1 MTTVL
6 VADDDPDV
14 RDLITWKLERSGY
27 LVLPAADGSS
37 ALDVLHEGQPDI
49 ALLDI
54 RMPGASGTEI
64 CRYVRTVPTLAH
76 LPIILVTASPM
87 PGDLELGL
95 AAGADDY
102 LLKPFSPRELASRI
116 AAVRPRPARPARI
129 NGWTLRA

>member
-6 VADDDPDV
+6 VADDDTDV
-14 RDLITWKLERSGY
+14 RDLITWKLEQSGY
-27 LVLPAADGSS
+27 LVLPAADGGA
-37 ALDVLHEGQPDI
+37 ALEVLHDARPDI

-54 RMPGASGTEI
+54 RMPLASGTEI
-64 CRYVRTVPTLAH
+64 CRYVRTVPTMAH

-102 LLKPFSPRELASRI
+102 LLKPFSPRELARRI
-116 AAVRPRPARPARI
+116 AAVRPRLPRPARI
-129 NGWTLRA
+129 TGWQLRA

>member
-6 VADDDPDV
+6 VADDDPDI
-14 RDLITWKLERSGY
+14 RDLITWKLEQSGY
-27 LVLPAADGSS
+27 LVLPAADGSA
-37 ALDVLHEGQPDI
+37 ALDVLHAGQPDI

-64 CRYVRTVPTLAH
+64 CRYVRTLPAMAH

-102 LLKPFSPRELASRI
+102 LLKPFSPRDLASRI
-116 AAVRPRPARPARI
+116 AAVRPRCARPARV
-129 NGWTLRA
+129 NGWLLRA